1 MDTSKQYFI
10 RSKGK
15 GEFITYHLISLDVFE
30 MIDDFFSTEQAAK
43 QYAEKKQ
50 LTIIDYTEKFE
61 PEEIGK

>member
-1 MDTSKQYFI
+1 MDTSKNYFI

-15 GEFITYHLISLDVFE
+15 GEFITFHLISSDVFE
-30 MIDDFFSTEQAAK
+30 MLDVFFNTELAAK

-61 PEEIGK
+61 LEEIGK